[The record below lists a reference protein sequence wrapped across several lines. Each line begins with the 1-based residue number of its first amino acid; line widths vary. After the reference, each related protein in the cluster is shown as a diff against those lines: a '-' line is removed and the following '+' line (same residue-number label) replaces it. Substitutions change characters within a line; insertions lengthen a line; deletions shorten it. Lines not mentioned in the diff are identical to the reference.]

1 MSDPEDIKILMQ
13 LPPLTRRAIYSDFLF
28 KNFRNNFKKFFDF
41 PKESNSKAGDEMPR
55 IDYSFYTWSDLQYQN
70 MMIDILG
77 KLEPRKFAAR
87 ETIYYE
93 LDEVNE
99 IIFIE
104 TGEYNIGYEVNKI
117 EKFKMRLGPNTVIGA
132 FNICFNKR

>member
-1 MSDPEDIKILMQ
+1 M
-13 LPPLTRRAIYSDFLF
+13 RRKIYSDFLF
-28 KNFRNNFKKFFDF
+28 KNFRKNFKKFFDF
-41 PKESNSKAGDEMPR
+41 PKDLNHKSQDEIPR

-70 MMIDILG
+70 LMIDILG
-77 KLEPRKFAAR
+77 NLEPRKIDAL
-87 ETIYYE
+87 ETIYLE

-104 TGEYNIGYEVNKI
+104 SGEYKIGYEVNKI